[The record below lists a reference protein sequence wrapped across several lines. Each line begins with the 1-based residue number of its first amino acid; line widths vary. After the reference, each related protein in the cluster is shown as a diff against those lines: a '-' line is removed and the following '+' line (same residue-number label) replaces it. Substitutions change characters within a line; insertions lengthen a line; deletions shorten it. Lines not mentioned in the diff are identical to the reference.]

1 MTWDAEVLIYR
12 VKEVDSAILACKD
25 GSVLNST
32 SKGPWGGPSPVTM
45 RRFDFGTGNRPI
57 EKECVALPLARGGNR
72 LPRVA
77 TGEVHETLE
86 VAPPRP
92 RKPSKMRR
100 WSMVEWCSGQD
111 QDSKERS
118 RRSERCARQMLRVQ
132 AFASPKVSGT

>member
-1 MTWDAEVLIYR
+1 MIFCSVLVVQRDMVTWAAEGLICGL
-12 VKEVDSAILACKD
+12 KEVDSAILACKD
-25 GSVLNST
+25 GVCAEKPT
-32 SKGPWGGPSPVTM
+32 SKGPWGGPSAVTM

-100 WSMVEWCSGQD
+100 WSMVEWCSGT
-111 QDSKERS
+111 RS
-118 RRSERCARQMLRVQ
+118 RQQ
-132 AFASPKVSGT
+132 GTESQVGTVR